1 MRNGRPWAVRIMPAF
16 VCVFAAFVVGYGLG
30 EQAPLGEQD
39 VQTVTQEV
47 RQTGDV
53 KRLCMTVKT
62 GRAHRRHELRA
73 HRPAERRRQ
82 MRPRLTYAQ
91 KSVLLQL
98 VNHGDMQPADGN
110 HKRTFQSLEERGYT
124 QDVGYGRYAITEAG
138 RRALQ
143 KDLS

>member
-30 EQAPLGEQD
+30 EQD

-62 GRAHRRHELRA
+62 GERIDAMSCELID
-73 HRPAERRRQ
+73 P
-82 MRPRLTYAQ
+82 
-91 KSVLLQL
+91 
-98 VNHGDMQPADGN
+98 
-110 HKRTFQSLEERGYT
+110 
-124 QDVGYGRYAITEAG
+124 
-138 RRALQ
+138 
-143 KDLS
+143 LSGGVK

>member
-1 MRNGRPWAVRIMPAF
+1 MRNGRPWAVGIMPAF

-30 EQAPLGEQD
+30 EQAQLGEQD

-47 RQTGDV
+47 RQTG
-53 KRLCMTVKT
+53 
-62 GRAHRRHELRA
+62 
-73 HRPAERRRQ
+73 
-82 MRPRLTYAQ
+82 
-91 KSVLLQL
+91 
-98 VNHGDMQPADGN
+98 DGN

>member
-30 EQAPLGEQD
+30 EQARLGEQD

-47 RQTGDV
+47 RQTG
-53 KRLCMTVKT
+53 
-62 GRAHRRHELRA
+62 
-73 HRPAERRRQ
+73 
-82 MRPRLTYAQ
+82 
-91 KSVLLQL
+91 
-98 VNHGDMQPADGN
+98 DGN

>member
-30 EQAPLGEQD
+30 EQAQLGEQD

-62 GRAHRRHELRA
+62 GERIDAMNHFDELAIVERANPYR
-73 HRPAERRRQ
+73 
-82 MRPRLTYAQ
+82 
-91 KSVLLQL
+91 K
-98 VNHGDMQPADGN
+98 DG
-110 HKRTFQSLEERGYT
+110 R
-124 QDVGYGRYAITEAG
+124 
-138 RRALQ
+138 
-143 KDLS
+143 

>member
-1 MRNGRPWAVRIMPAF
+1 
-16 VCVFAAFVVGYGLG
+16 
-30 EQAPLGEQD
+30 
-39 VQTVTQEV
+39 
-47 RQTGDV
+47 
-53 KRLCMTVKT
+53 
-62 GRAHRRHELRA
+62 
-73 HRPAERRRQ
+73 

-91 KSVLLQL
+91 KSVLL
-98 VNHGDMQPADGN
+98 GDMQPADGN

>member
-30 EQAPLGEQD
+30 EQAQLGEQD

-62 GRAHRRHELRA
+62 G
-73 HRPAERRRQ
+73 
-82 MRPRLTYAQ
+82 
-91 KSVLLQL
+91 
-98 VNHGDMQPADGN
+98 
-110 HKRTFQSLEERGYT
+110 
-124 QDVGYGRYAITEAG
+124 GRIDAITCQVLDDTTG
-138 RRALQ
+138 
-143 KDLS
+143 DLT

>member
-30 EQAPLGEQD
+30 EQAQLGEQD

-62 GRAHRRHELRA
+62 G
-73 HRPAERRRQ
+73 ERI
-82 MRPRLTYAQ
+82 
-91 KSVLLQL
+91 
-98 VNHGDMQPADGN
+98 D
-110 HKRTFQSLEERGYT
+110 
-124 QDVGYGRYAITEAG
+124 AITCQVLDGMTGE
-138 RRALQ
+138 L
-143 KDLS
+143 K